1 MKATRIISLLLALV
15 CILSLC
21 GCGEDDTNR
30 VEDIITIADSVSI
43 NGETVDTVEA
53 RMGAFE
59 GSQGDYIEFKFSE
72 AQTFNTVFVN
82 EKTTSIRQFNIYAEV
97 DGQYKLIY
105 TGKNVFNNE
114 IPVEETTATAIKFEV
129 VNTEIGNDAF
139 TIIGISAYN
148 IQEAQNGN

>member
-114 IPVEETTATAIKFEV
+114 IAVEETTATAIKFEV

-139 TIIGISAYN
+139 TVIGISAYN
-148 IQEAQNGN
+148 IQENKGE

>member
-1 MKATRIISLLLALV
+1 MKATKITSLLLALI
-15 CILSLC
+15 CIISLC
-21 GCGEDDTNR
+21 SCGEEDTER
-30 VEDIITIADSVSI
+30 VEDIITIADTVSI
-43 NGETVDTVEA
+43 NGEAVDTVEA

-72 AQTFNTVFVN
+72 AQTFNTVFIN

-97 DGQYKLIY
+97 DGQYMLIY
-105 TGKNVFNNE
+105 TGKNVLNIE

-148 IQEAQNGN
+148 IQENEGE

>member
-1 MKATRIISLLLALV
+1 MKATRITSLVLALICIISL
-15 CILSLC
+15 CSC
-21 GCGEDDTNR
+21 SEEDTER
-30 VEDIITIADSVSI
+30 VEDIITIADTVSI
-43 NGETVDTVEA
+43 NGEAVDTVEA

-59 GSQGDYIEFKFSE
+59 GSQGDYIEFKFTE
-72 AQTFNTVFVN
+72 AQTFNTVFIN

-97 DGQYKLIY
+97 DGQYMLIY
-105 TGKNVFNNE
+105 TGKNVLNIE

-148 IQEAQNGN
+148 IQENEGE

>member
-1 MKATRIISLLLALV
+1 MKVTRITSLVLALICIISL
-15 CILSLC
+15 CSC
-21 GCGEDDTNR
+21 SEEDTER
-30 VEDIITIADSVSI
+30 VEDIITFADTVSI
-43 NGETVDTVEA
+43 NGEAVDTVEA

-72 AQTFNTVFVN
+72 AQTFNTVFIN

-97 DGQYKLIY
+97 DGQYMLIY
-105 TGKNVFNNE
+105 TGKNVLNIE

-148 IQEAQNGN
+148 IQENEGE

>member
-43 NGETVDTVEA
+43 NGKSVDTVEA

-139 TIIGISAYN
+139 TVIGISAYN
-148 IQEAQNGN
+148 IQENKGE

>member
-21 GCGEDDTNR
+21 GCGEDDADR

-114 IPVEETTATAIKFEV
+114 IAVEETTATAIKFEV

-139 TIIGISAYN
+139 TVIGISAYN
-148 IQEAQNGN
+148 IQENKGE

>member
-1 MKATRIISLLLALV
+1 MKRIKIISLVLALV
-15 CILSLC
+15 CIISFCSC
-21 GCGEDDTNR
+21 GKDKEDR
-30 VEDIITIADSVSI
+30 IEDIITIADSVSI
-43 NGETVDTVEA
+43 NGENVDTVEA

-72 AQTFNTVFVN
+72 AQTFNTVFIN

-97 DGQYKLIY
+97 DGQYMLIY

-114 IPVEETTATAIKFEV
+114 IAVEETTATAIKFEV

-148 IQEAQNGN
+148 IEEEQNGN